1 MNNLEWIQSK
11 RIYSDENNSVLVD
24 MCMQEYALE
33 IINLTLKSL
42 STEDLLVLVNNS
54 ALHE

>member
-11 RIYSDENNSVLVD
+11 RIYSDENNSLLVD
-24 MCMQEYALE
+24 MCLQEYALE
-33 IINLTLKSL
+33 RIDLTLKSL
-42 STEDLLVLVNNS
+42 STEDLVVLVKNS